1 MTQRVDK
8 DSLPLNQPRR
18 TPNHPTKSHIVKTK
32 VDGKEKIIR
41 FGEQGAST
49 AGKPK
54 EGESERMKAK
64 RASFKARHAKNI
76 AKGPSSPAYWAN
88 KVKWAEGGSVQV
100 KDNTGVL
107 KSLSKLLSLDNPKSM
122 TAGETAAD
130 LAAGFVPGVGTA
142 LSARD
147 FERARRE
154 DDVLGMGLSG
164 LGMIPVVGGAT
175 RAANRALRGADALA
189 EVAKA
194 APKEQKMLQGFYRG
208 YAGDYDAAK
217 AAQDA
222 GTIFVTPQRAV
233 GEYYANKRA
242 AQVGAEPHLEMIL
255 ADPFAGR
262 GYGHATAGTGKNP
275 PMVTKARKLTLDDVE
290 NQTKLYAEGGLVGTP
305 PTTYDPFQVDQIM
318 NTVNAP
324 RGYEKGGDVEVPDV
338 EFDDPESIRLYKHA
352 MKQTAPN
359 RDEVLSNFSGGARAR
374 VAGGDLNL
382 GFDLNR
388 MSEGERD
395 QLMKA
400 LAANYNVNL
409 GDLNLNANLQR
420 PLDAK
425 GVYVGNL
432 SGSLPLAGGR
442 ASLGVQGVRT
452 PYGTDVA
459 GYNAGWQGRVG
470 PGNLSANVN
479 LPTRGGR
486 SAQVQYEIP
495 FAEGGSVSTYDP
507 DRVDAIVNQ
516 FM

>member
-1 MTQRVDK
+1 MTDRVDK

-54 EGESERMKAK
+54 AGESERMKAK
-64 RASFKARHAKNI
+64 RASFKARHAANI

-88 KVKWAEGGSVQV
+88 KVKWAEGGSVEV
-100 KDNTGVL
+100 KPGVL
-107 KSLSKLLSLDNPKSM
+107 KSLSKMLSFDNPKDM

-130 LAAGFVPGVGTA
+130 LAAGFLPGAGTA

-147 FERARRE
+147 FERARR
-154 DDVLGMGLSG
+154 DDDKLGMGLSA
-164 LGMIPVVGGAT
+164 LGMVPVVGGVT
-175 RAANRALRGADALA
+175 RAANRAVKGADALA
-189 EVAKA
+189 EAV
-194 APKEQKMLQGFYRG
+194 KEHKMLQGFYRG
-208 YAGDYDAAK
+208 YAGDYDAVK

-233 GEYYANKRA
+233 GDYYAAKRA
-242 AQVGAEPHLEMIL
+242 AQTGETPHLEMIL

-262 GYGHATAGTGKNP
+262 GYGHATAGTGKNM

-305 PTTYDPFQVDQIM
+305 PSMYDPFQADQIM
-318 NTVNAP
+318 NDINKP
-324 RGYEKGGDVEVPDV
+324 RGYDEGGSVKDMPSI
-338 EFDDPESIRLYKHA
+338 EFEDPESLRLYKHA
-352 MKQTAPN
+352 MKRSGD
-359 RDEVLSNFSGGARAR
+359 RDELSNFSTGLNTR
-374 VAGGDLNL
+374 VAGGDLNV
-382 GFDLNR
+382 GVDLNR
-388 MSEGERD
+388 MSQGERD
-395 QLMKA
+395 ALMKN

-409 GDLNLNANLQR
+409 GDLNLNANVQK

-425 GVYVGNL
+425 DVYFGVLNGSIPVGT
-432 SGSLPLAGGR
+432 GR
-442 ASLGVQGVRT
+442 AMLGVQGMKT
-452 PYGTDVA
+452 PYGTDVT

-479 LPTRGGR
+479 MPKRGGR

-495 FAEGGSVSTYDP
+495 FAEGGSVSAYDP
-507 DRVDAIVNQ
+507 TRVDAIVNQ